1 MTLKEHIDEIGTG
14 LETGQYGNEA
24 AVSQGIVLRL
34 LDALTWPRFN
44 TQVIIP
50 EYSVGGRRVDFALC
64 HPSSKPIIFI
74 EVKQV
79 GNIDGAEQQLFE
91 YAFHEGVP
99 IAILTDGRE
108 WRFFHPTAQGDYR
121 ERKVC
126 ELNLS
131 EGNSEENTKRLKRYL
146 NYESIRTGEAV
157 EAIKEDY
164 EKVVQQRQV
173 ATRLPEAWN
182 KLVKEA
188 DEFLLHAVAEKT
200 ESLCG
205 YRPTD
210 KQVLSFL
217 KSLKRET
224 ELNRK
229 VSPSPLVQQDP
240 ARGVSTRGQTTWK
253 RSRQRRAKTPSPRF
267 IVTMPDGE
275 AIERPTKLDT
285 FVEVLLKLIE
295 MLGEEQ
301 VIGAD
306 EEGSCVST
314 APLRPGVQGR
324 RYGNYFISTNHGTEA
339 KKRLLDGIASNL
351 GVRLKI
357 EITDK

>member
-1 MTLKEHIDEIGTG
+1 MTLKEHIDDIRDNLEKG
-14 LETGQYGNEA
+14 LFTNEA
-24 AVSQGIVLRL
+24 AVATGIVLRL

-44 TQVIIP
+44 PQVIAP

-64 HPSSKPIIFI
+64 HPSSKPIVFV

-79 GNIDGAEQQLFE
+79 GNIDGAERQLFE

-99 IAILTDGRE
+99 IAILTDGRV

-121 ERKVC
+121 ERQVC

-131 EGNSEENTKRLKRYL
+131 EGDSEENGKRLKRYL

-182 KLVKEA
+182 KLVEEA

-200 ESLCG
+200 ESLCD

-210 KQVLSFL
+210 EQVLDFL
-217 KSLKRET
+217 KSLEERKT
-224 ELNRK
+224 EPQDIYPLP
-229 VSPSPLVQQDP
+229 VSPVQ
-240 ARGVSTRGQTTWK
+240 STLSR
-253 RSRQRRAKTPSPRF
+253 RSRTRNAPQTRLR
-267 IVTMPDGE
+267 VTMSNGE
-275 AIERPTKLDT
+275 VIEYPKAIDT
-285 FVEVLLKLIE
+285 WTEVILKL
-295 MLGEEQ
+295 GPDQ
-301 VIGAD
+301 VLEVDKGQI
-306 EEGSCVST
+306 
-314 APLRPGVQGR
+314 
-324 RYGNYFISTNHGTEA
+324 ISTSPNFRSGRSEVEHGQYYIAKDYSTKD
-339 KKRLLDGIASNL
+339 KKRLLEKIASRL
-351 GVRLKI
+351 GVQLKV
-357 EITDK
+357 EIIDKQ

>member
-44 TQVIIP
+44 TQIIIP

-64 HPSSKPIIFI
+64 HPPSKPIIFI

-126 ELNLS
+126 ELNLG
-131 EGNSEENTKRLKRYL
+131 EDNSEENAKRLKRYL
-146 NYESIRTGEAV
+146 NYESIRVGEAV
-157 EAIKEDY
+157 EAIKKDY

-173 ATRLPEAWN
+173 ETRLPEVWN
-182 KLVKEA
+182 ELVQEKNE
-188 DEFLLHAVAEKT
+188 DLLLIVMDGAKDKIGYEPT
-200 ESLCG
+200 EE
-205 YRPTD
+205 
-210 KQVLSFL
+210 QVLNFL
-217 KSLKRET
+217 KSLE
-224 ELNRK
+224 RK
-229 VSPSPLVQQDP
+229 VESHGKEILSPPILPVQPTQRPTRRTQKARQTRLV
-240 ARGVSTRGQTTWK
+240 
-253 RSRQRRAKTPSPRF
+253 
-267 IVTMPDGE
+267 VTMPNGE
-275 AIERPTKLDT
+275 VIEHHRATDT
-285 FVEVLLKLIE
+285 WIEVILRLEPDRVMEVDNGKI
-295 MLGEEQ
+295 
-301 VIGAD
+301 I
-306 EEGSCVST
+306 ST
-314 APLRPGVQGR
+314 SPNFRPGRPDEKHGR
-324 RYGNYFISTNHGTEA
+324 YYIAKDYSTSR
-339 KKRLLDGIASNL
+339 KKELLERLASCL
-351 GVRLKI
+351 GVQLQIKI
-357 EITDK
+357 VDKS